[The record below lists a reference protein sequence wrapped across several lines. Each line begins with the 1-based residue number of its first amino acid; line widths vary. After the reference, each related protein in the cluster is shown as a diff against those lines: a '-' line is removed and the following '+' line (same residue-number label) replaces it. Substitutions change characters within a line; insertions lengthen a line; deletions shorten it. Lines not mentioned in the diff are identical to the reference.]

1 MNWTTLIIAT
11 VICYVIY
18 YGVVIGI
25 DLLRNKNGAKDK
37 GYQLVDMDLEEEAPE
52 NIVVEDYKP
61 IEEMDSSSKKKIKKN
76 LETEVSLGEI
86 SGQGLPVDDFLN
98 FAKSQVADIQ
108 F

>member
-18 YGVVIGI
+18 YGVVMGI

-37 GYQLVDMDLEEEAPE
+37 GYQMVDMDLEEEAPE

-61 IEEMDSSSKKKIKKN
+61 IDEIDSSSKKKIKKS
-76 LETEVSLGEI
+76 EPEVSLGEV

-98 FAKSQVADIQ
+98 FAKSQVAGIQ

>member
-18 YGVVIGI
+18 YGVVMGI

-37 GYQLVDMDLEEEAPE
+37 GYQMVDMDLEEEAPE

-61 IEEMDSSSKKKIKKN
+61 IDEIDSSSKKKIKKS
-76 LETEVSLGEI
+76 ETEVSLGEV

-98 FAKSQVADIQ
+98 FAKSQVAGIQ

>member
-18 YGVVIGI
+18 YGVVMGI

-37 GYQLVDMDLEEEAPE
+37 GYQMVDMDLEEEAPK

-61 IEEMDSSSKKKIKKN
+61 IDEIDSSSKKKIKKS
-76 LETEVSLGEI
+76 ETEVSLGEV

-98 FAKSQVADIQ
+98 FAKSQVAGIQ